1 MDVGGWNLPFMRQI
15 GWPALFAA
23 AALMLD
29 FAPAAAQTPQRERL
43 ERNVATGRPWF
54 IDFRAGLAS
63 VTGHSYVVFGRVNE
77 RGQVLSMRHA
87 EIWPNSGDPGLFAG
101 IFVPVRARVR
111 IADGDS
117 EQTAVISYRRYV
129 TEAEFAKVM
138 RAIEKERRQ
147 DLYWSVWL
155 FNCNHFTSNV
165 AEALGLRT
173 PNDLLLPHAYVSG
186 LRLLNGR
193 QD

>member
-1 MDVGGWNLPFMRQI
+1 M
-15 GWPALFAA
+15 
-23 AALMLD
+23 
-29 FAPAAAQTPQRERL
+29 
-43 ERNVATGRPWF
+43 ATGRPWF
-54 IDFRAGLAS
+54 VDFRAGLAS
-63 VTGHSYVVFGRVNE
+63 VTGHSYVVFGCVSE
-77 RGQVLSMRHA
+77 RGQVMSMRHA
-87 EIWPNSGDPGLFAG
+87 EIWPDSGDPGLFVG

-117 EQTAVISYRRYV
+117 KQNAVISYRRYL
-129 TEAEFAKVM
+129 TEAEHAKVM
-138 RAIEKERRQ
+138 RAIEQERRQ
-147 DLYWSVWL
+147 DLYWNVWL

-173 PNDLLLPHAYVSG
+173 LNSLLVPHAYIST

>member
-1 MDVGGWNLPFMRQI
+1 MRLGRRI
-15 GWPALFAA
+15 GLPALLAVAFVLAA
-23 AALMLD
+23 A
-29 FAPAAAQTPQRERL
+29 PAIAQMPRHDRL
-43 ERNVATGRPWF
+43 ERNVSAGRPYF

-87 EIWPNSGDPGLFAG
+87 EIWPDSDDAGLFIG
-101 IFVPVRARVR
+101 IFVPVRAQVRVVE
-111 IADGDS
+111 GDS
-117 EQTAVISYRRYV
+117 KQEAVISYRRYL
-129 TEAEFAKVM
+129 TEAEYATVL
-138 RAIEKERRQ
+138 RAIQKERRE
-147 DLYWSVWL
+147 DLLWSVWL

-173 PNDLLLPHAYVSG
+173 PSSLLVPHAYVST